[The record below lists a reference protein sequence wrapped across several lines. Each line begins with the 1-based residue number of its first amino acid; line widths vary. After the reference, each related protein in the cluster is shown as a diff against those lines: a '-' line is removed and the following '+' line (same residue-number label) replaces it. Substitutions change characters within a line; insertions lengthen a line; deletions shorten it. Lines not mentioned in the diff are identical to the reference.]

1 MYFKDADRIIAVSD
15 NDMLKYKRIVTQ
27 SKVVVIPNFMDEL
40 HQNDISVR
48 NNNFIVFSGSF
59 SSFQNIEGFKWFHA
73 NVWSEEISKLAR
85 LILVGSNSDLLLKQ
99 LNINDNKIE
108 ATGWVEDATIYIKN
122 AKLAIVPLLH
132 GSGTRFKCIE
142 AMMYKTPL
150 IGTYKGTE
158 GIINREKIFILE
170 DNAKQFEKKIID
182 VLKKPEQMLQKTEL
196 AYKTFETEYSYA
208 ANKKRIALLLDELMK
223 K

>member
-1 MYFKDADRIIAVSD
+1 MGNQVQF
-15 NDMLKYKRIVTQ
+15 T
-27 SKVVVIPNFMDEL
+27 
-40 HQNDISVR
+40 
-48 NNNFIVFSGSF
+48 
-59 SSFQNIEGFKWFHA
+59 
-73 NVWSEEISKLAR
+73 
-85 LILVGSNSDLLLKQ
+85 
-99 LNINDNKIE
+99 
-108 ATGWVEDATIYIKN
+108 
-122 AKLAIVPLLH
+122 VP
-132 GSGTRFKCIE
+132 TRFKCIE